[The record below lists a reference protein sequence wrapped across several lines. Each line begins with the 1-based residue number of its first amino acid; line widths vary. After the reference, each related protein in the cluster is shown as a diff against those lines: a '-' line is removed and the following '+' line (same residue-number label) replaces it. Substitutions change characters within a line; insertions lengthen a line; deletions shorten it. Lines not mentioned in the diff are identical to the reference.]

1 MEEVYLVI
9 IEKIIGTES
18 GNIEDLAISTEI
30 IDSIVFAKKDNA
42 QEFIDNMKDEVAVL
56 AQFEEMAKNI
66 EEPYSSEQVMD
77 EAIKYVNKHYS
88 FNLYELPFVG

>member
-1 MEEVYLVI
+1 MKEVYLVI
-9 IEKIIGTES
+9 IEKIIGTEAGS
-18 GNIEDLAISTEI
+18 VEDLAISTEI
-30 IDSIVFAKKDNA
+30 IDSIVFANKDEA

-56 AQFEEMAKNI
+56 AQFEEMTKSI

-88 FNLYELPFVG
+88 FKLHELPFVG